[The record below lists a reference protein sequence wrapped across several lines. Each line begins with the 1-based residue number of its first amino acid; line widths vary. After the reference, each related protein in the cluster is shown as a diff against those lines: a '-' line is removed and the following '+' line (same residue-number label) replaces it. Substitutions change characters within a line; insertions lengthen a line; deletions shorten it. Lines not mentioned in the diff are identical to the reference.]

1 MFNICLLQEP
11 IQFSDTTDYANEPLQ
26 YTDINPQEGEM
37 ALVEPSGYAHKH
49 KYGEYGYQEED
60 GASNS
65 ETVRL

>member
-1 MFNICLLQEP
+1 
-11 IQFSDTTDYANEPLQ
+11 
-26 YTDINPQEGEM
+26 M

-65 ETVRL
+65 ETVRLSYLSPTCDFQQCGILPSVDSDYPVQPRFKLRNCK

>member
-1 MFNICLLQEP
+1 
-11 IQFSDTTDYANEPLQ
+11 
-26 YTDINPQEGEM
+26 M

-65 ETVRL
+65 ETVRLS